1 MSADLWRPG
10 PHVYHLGGGEL
21 SVGDQQ
27 RIPVQHLPPQRGRLW
42 GPHLV
47 SLPHLLVV
55 RHHPQHGGA
64 HLPLRQVSLNASK
77 HLMLTVPLVSQ
88 AQNVPA
94 QYTTSDG
101 LAFGQMPGG
110 QSRAACLSGLH
121 GRFVTTWPHIISWP
135 TINHL

>member
-101 LAFGQMPGG
+101 LGQLFGPRIKLIDNSTFIRLLIIYFEPHAFYIAFSMM
-110 QSRAACLSGLH
+110 
-121 GRFVTTWPHIISWP
+121 W
-135 TINHL
+135 